1 MKKRIFLLLILIL
14 ALCLAACGQ
23 KQTEKEP
30 VDLQAVYDSLTGQM
44 PEMMVL
50 DETMQLNLLGVDA
63 ADCEQVITAICAD
76 SMRVDEV
83 WLLKAK
89 DQTALEKLTELAKV
103 RVESQAE
110 VCQSYAPDQYAIV
123 QKAQIVSAD
132 LYLALLIGPEA
143 SAMKTTVET
152 ALGNP

>member
-1 MKKRIFLLLILIL
+1 MKKRIILLLILV
-14 ALCLAACGQ
+14 LCLTACGQ
-23 KQTEKEP
+23 TSQPEKKP
-30 VDLQAVYDSLTGQM
+30 VDLQTVYDSLTGQM
-44 PEMMVL
+44 PEMIVL
-50 DETMQLNLLGVDA
+50 DETLQLNLLGVDA

-89 DQTALEKLTELAKV
+89 DRAALEKLTDLAKV

-123 QKAQIVSAD
+123 KKAEIVNSD

-143 SAMKTTVET
+143 STMKTTVEA

>member
-1 MKKRIFLLLILIL
+1 MKKRIFLLLILIM

-23 KQTEKEP
+23 KQPEKEP
-30 VDLQAVYDSLTGQM
+30 VDLQTVYDSLTGQM

-63 ADCEQVITAICAD
+63 DDCEQVITAICAD

-83 WLLKAK
+83 WLLRAK
-89 DQTALEKLTELAKV
+89 DQAALEKLTELAKV

-123 QKAQIVSAD
+123 QKAEILSAD

-143 SAMKTTVET
+143 SAMKTTVEA

>member
-1 MKKRIFLLLILIL
+1 MKKRIILLLILV
-14 ALCLAACGQ
+14 LCLTACGQ
-23 KQTEKEP
+23 TSQPEKKP
-30 VDLQAVYDSLTGQM
+30 VDLQTVYDSLTGQM
-44 PEMMVL
+44 PEMIVL
-50 DETMQLNLLGVDA
+50 DETLQLNLLGVDT

-89 DQTALEKLTELAKV
+89 DRAALEKLTDLAKA

-123 QKAQIVSAD
+123 KKAEIVNSD

-143 SAMKTTVET
+143 STMKTTVEA

>member
-1 MKKRIFLLLILIL
+1 MKKRIFLLPILIL

-23 KQTEKEP
+23 DAQPEKEP

-50 DETMQLNLLGVDA
+50 DETLRLNLLGVDA

-83 WLLKAK
+83 WLLKAR
-89 DQTALEKLTELAKV
+89 DQAALEKLTELAKV

-123 QKAQIVSAD
+123 QKAEIVSAD

-143 SAMKTTVET
+143 SAMKATVEA
-152 ALGNP
+152 ALPQ